1 MTKAE
6 ARKIYLEKRLALTDA
21 AYQQLNFQLYQQ
33 FFTHIDLSFIRCL
46 HIFLP
51 IESKRE
57 PDTWPIIDRIR
68 REFPHVRLSIPKV
81 VGDQLENIY
90 FEGLHQLKKN
100 KWGILEPQQGV
111 PTPTEKIDIV
121 IVPLLAV
128 DVQGHRVGYGKGFYD
143 RFLSICRPDCQ
154 RIGISCEEP
163 CEALEDL
170 NNNDIRLTHCL
181 TPMDLLCFES

>member
-33 FFTHIDLSFIRCL
+33 FFTHIDLSFVRCL

-51 IESKRE
+51 IESRRE
-57 PDTWPIIDRIR
+57 PDTWLIIDRIR
-68 REFPHVRLSIPKV
+68 REFPHVRLSIPQI
-81 VGDQLENIY
+81 VGDHLENIY

-111 PTPTEKIDIV
+111 PTPAEKIDMV

-128 DVQGHRVGYGKGFYD
+128 DNRGHRVGYGKGFYD
-143 RFLSICRPDCQ
+143 RFLTLCRPDCQ
-154 RIGISCEEP
+154 RIGISFFEPTEEF
-163 CEALEDL
+163 
-170 NNNDIRLTHCL
+170 NDVESTDVALTHCL
-181 TPMDLLCFES
+181 EPSHFTSY